1 MLLDARYRFAEAR
14 AACAELGRVSSML
27 ESLDDGSWDGSKPWA
42 ARSGGSKPVHSDPT
56 ASSAASR
63 LAVIGGL
70 RARYDALAA
79 TIEEAG
85 TVVEQVGRFKGQ
97 RYARVL
103 DLYYLGGVRL
113 LWREV
118 ADELTMAEGA
128 TVTEDAAKKRR
139 DRACEWVD
147 KVGWERIL
155 MDAAL

>member
-1 MLLDARYRFAEAR
+1 MSAVSR
-14 AACAELGRVSSML
+14 AQMYERCERDYDDLVEL
-27 ESLDDGSWDGSKPWA
+27 
-42 ARSGGSKPVHSDPT
+42 
-56 ASSAASR
+56 
-63 LAVIGGL
+63 
-70 RARYDALAA
+70 
-79 TIEEAG
+79 IEQAG
-85 TVVEQVGRFKGQ
+85 IVVEQVGRLKGQ

-147 KVGWERIL
+147 NVGWERIL

>member
-1 MLLDARYRFAEAR
+1 MDARYRFAEAR

-42 ARSGGSKPVHSDPT
+42 ARRGGSKPVYSDPT

-79 TIEEAG
+79 TVEDAG
-85 TVVEQVGRFKGQ
+85 IVVEQVGRLKGQ

-103 DLYYLGGVRL
+103 DLYYLSGVRL

-118 ADELTMAEGA
+118 ADELSMAEGRE
-128 TVTEDAAKKRR
+128 VSEEAAKKRR
-139 DRACEWVD
+139 DRACEYVD
-147 KVGWERIL
+147 AVGWDRLL
-155 MDAAL
+155 MDATL